1 MNARKAFSLA
11 MILLLMFSL
20 SLPARASVDL
30 SDPQYVVDDAGVLS
44 PETEQKILDTN
55 EMLWNECS
63 EAEFV
68 VVTVNYPPSGLDNE
82 EFALKI
88 FNSWHIGGAREDNG
102 MLLVLYTE
110 KDDFWL
116 QPGEGVFSSPYVDE
130 IADLVSDDS
139 DFFRALQKDQDEDAV
154 LLLLDGITKW
164 YREHYRSVSSYPASV
179 AGPSASD
186 DGEISDLG
194 AVMALLFLI
203 LLFVVITSPIR
214 CYRRYGHF
222 GIWPFFYFS
231 PWWPTRRRVVRPA
244 SYRSPSR
251 PYTGSRPSSYSRP
264 SGRSSSG
271 SSYRGGGGRSSGG
284 SGFGGGR
291 SSGGSGF
298 GGGRSSGG
306 FSGRPGG
313 GGRSGSGGFG
323 HR

>member
-1 MNARKAFSLA
+1 

-20 SLPARASVDL
+20 SLPARAAVDL

-44 PETEQKILDTN
+44 PETEQKILDAN
-55 EMLWNECS
+55 EMLWTECS
-63 EAEFV
+63 GAEFV
-68 VVTVNYPPSGLDNE
+68 VVTVDYPPSGLDNE
-82 EFALKI
+82 EYALKI
-88 FNSWHIGGAREDNG
+88 FNSWHIGSARENNG
-102 MLLVLYTE
+102 LLLVLYTE
-110 KDDFWL
+110 SDDFWL

-139 DFFRALQKDQDEDAV
+139 AFFRAVRKDNDEDAV
-154 LLLLDGITKW
+154 LLLLDGVTKW
-164 YREHYRSVSSYPASV
+164 YREHYRSVSAAPAQGGGMSGSV
-179 AGPSASD
+179 GVSAGEEFSD
-186 DGEISDLG
+186 VG
-194 AVMALLFLI
+194 AVLTLLFLI
-203 LLFVVITSPIR
+203 LLFTVVTSPIR
-214 CYRRYGHF
+214 CYRRYGRF

-231 PWWPTRRRVVRPA
+231 PWWPSRRRVVRPV

-271 SSYRGGGGRSSGG
+271 SGSRSG
-284 SGFGGGR
+284 SFGGGR
-291 SSGGSGF
+291 SGSGGF